1 MRRSISSGQNL
12 GPRRNRIKQRT
23 LTQPLSGYENHSM
36 VEVKVMEYK
45 CLKCGTEFDVT
56 YDATC
61 PKCRAS
67 GFDVETLRK
76 WKIAH
81 PDAEDEA

>member
-1 MRRSISSGQNL
+1 
-12 GPRRNRIKQRT
+12 
-23 LTQPLSGYENHSM
+23 M